1 MTIESFSDLGH
12 SLSIRRRMSIL
23 PGADNQR
30 SRPSMT
36 PDIPTGRL
44 PPVVTCR
51 PALRLLPE
59 LVLLVLLAGTAACSA
74 SGTPVKAGHAGP
86 GSGGGPADGESFA
99 LAAGESRTWTVE
111 LAAGEAFRL
120 RAIPRGLDVELR
132 LSAVSDTA
140 DAGREVA
147 SARGVR
153 GVEDEREE
161 LELVAERTGAYRIEV
176 RAAAGSG
183 RCRLEVSGPR
193 PATDLDRRRSEAA
206 AATGRLFD
214 TLHAITAR
222 QKDSAPLTEEDRRR
236 LAGRDAETARLLLL
250 WRELGD
256 PGREA
261 ALLYAR
267 GLTALEERRWEPAGD
282 DLARAAGLALAAGDE
297 ALAADAFNDAGRT
310 QRRRGQ
316 PETARESFER
326 ALALFAEQ
334 GRPVSQAETLSNLG
348 GALKDLGDPRAAVA
362 RLRDSLALARE
373 AGAET
378 TALKTQ
384 VNLCDA
390 LQSLHDREQALAT
403 CGAAADEARRL
414 EEPEAEAAALNN
426 LGTLYES
433 LGEWEQAVERY
444 RLALDRVRELRIE
457 DWQGRTLYN
466 LGWTLFNLERT
477 AQLADEQ
484 ASPPHTDLLQ
494 EADRFYHEALAIAR
508 RRPDA
513 ALPRILS
520 RLTLLELRRGRKQE
534 ALAFARGALLSAAD
548 HAGEEPLARYAL
560 GEALRETGDL
570 AGAREQFARS
580 RELHQRRGEL
590 NGEAAATLGLARVER
605 AQGNLPAALA
615 QVDAALALI
624 ESLRGRVA
632 SPDLR
637 ASFLAA
643 KQEYHAFKIDVL
655 MALHRRD
662 PQGGHAEAALE
673 ANEAARA
680 RSLREVLSQFRAE
693 LQRGVAPALLERER
707 EASEQLNEGEWFR
720 RYYLQLDSSP
730 ASVLPPQVSR
740 KLESAQQEYQRVEEE
755 LQRSAPRYAALT
767 QPQRVRLAEIR
778 RETLDGDTLLLEY
791 ALGEER
797 SYLWAVT
804 AAGVRSWEIPPR
816 ATVEEVAKRLYL
828 QLTERNRNPEGER
841 AAERR
846 ARVARADAALPAT
859 AGELSDL
866 VLGPV
871 AGELRP
877 GRRLVVVGDG
887 ALQYVPFGVLPVPA
901 GAPRSTRAP
910 AAGRRPRLIEHHV
923 VVVLPSASVLSALRR
938 ENAERRPP
946 AGVLAVLADPVFSA
960 DDRRVSHAPS
970 GGGAAQGAAQLPAE
984 AAASLA
990 VPADPGFPRGV
1001 AAPAARPYL
1010 PLIHSGREAT
1020 AISEL
1025 VPDKTRV
1032 YIATGFAASRANA
1045 LSGRL
1050 AGYRL
1055 VHFATHGVLDSQRP
1069 DQTSLVLSL
1078 VDQNGA
1084 PLDGHLKLRD
1094 IYDLELNADLVVLS
1108 ACQTALGKEV
1118 RGEGLIGLTRG
1129 FMHAG
1134 ATRVVASLWSVE
1146 DRATADLMQRF
1157 YEGMLAR
1164 GLTPAEA
1171 LRDAQL
1177 ALLRSKWDKPYY
1189 WAAFSLQGEWQ

>member
-1 MTIESFSDLGH
+1 MGIQ
-12 SLSIRRRMSIL
+12 RRMSIL
-23 PGADNQR
+23 PAVSIIESN
-30 SRPSMT
+30 PSMT

-44 PPVVTCR
+44 PPVGLRQRAT
-51 PALRLLPE
+51 RLLPG
-59 LVLLVLLAGTAACSA
+59 LFLLVLLAGTAACSA
-74 SGTPVKAGHAGP
+74 SGTLVKAGRAGL
-86 GSGGGPADGESFA
+86 GSDGPADGELFA

-111 LAAGEAFRL
+111 LAAGDAFRL
-120 RAIPRGLDVELR
+120 RVIPRGLDVELR
-132 LSAVSDTA
+132 LFAVSGTA

-147 SARGVR
+147 AARGVR

-214 TLHAITAR
+214 TLHAIAAR
-222 QKDSAPLTEEDRRR
+222 QKDPAPLSEEDRRR
-236 LAGRDAETARLLLL
+236 LADVETARLLLL

-267 GLTALEERRWEPAGD
+267 GVTALNERRWEPAGA
-282 DLARAAGLALAAGDE
+282 DLARAAGLALAADDE
-297 ALAADAFNDAGRT
+297 ALAADAFNDAGRA
-310 QRRRGQ
+310 QRKRGQ
-316 PETARESFER
+316 PEAARESFER
-326 ALALFAEQ
+326 ALALFTEQ
-334 GRPVSQAETLSNLG
+334 GRPVSRAETLSNLG
-348 GALKDLGDPRAAVA
+348 NAFKDLGDPRAAVA
-362 RLRDSLALARE
+362 RLRDSLHLARA
-373 AGAET
+373 AGAEK
-378 TALKTQ
+378 TALTTQ

-390 LQSLHDREQALAT
+390 LQSLHDREEALAT
-403 CGAAADEARRL
+403 CGAAVDEARRL

-444 RLALDRVRELRIE
+444 RLALERVRQLGIE
-457 DWQGRTLYN
+457 DWRGRTLYN

-484 ASPPHTDLLQ
+484 ASAPPADLLQ
-494 EADRFYHEALAIAR
+494 EADRYYHEALAIAR

-534 ALAFARGALLSAAD
+534 ALAFARGALPAAVD

-605 AQGNLPAALA
+605 AQGDLPAALA
-615 QVDAALALI
+615 QADAALALI

-680 RSLREVLSQFRAE
+680 RSLREVLSEFRAE
-693 LQRGVAPALLERER
+693 LQRGVAPALLARER
-707 EASEQLNEGEWFR
+707 EASEQLNDGEWFR
-720 RYYLQLDSSP
+720 RYYLQLHPSP
-730 ASVLPPQVSR
+730 APVLPPEVSR

-778 RETLDGDTLLLEY
+778 HETLDSDTLLLEY

-804 AAGVRSWEIPPR
+804 AAGVRSW
-816 ATVEEVAKRLYL
+816 
-828 QLTERNRNPEGER
+828 
-841 AAERR
+841 
-846 ARVARADAALPAT
+846 
-859 AGELSDL
+859 
-866 VLGPV
+866 
-871 AGELRP
+871 
-877 GRRLVVVGDG
+877 
-887 ALQYVPFGVLPVPA
+887 
-901 GAPRSTRAP
+901 
-910 AAGRRPRLIEHHV
+910 
-923 VVVLPSASVLSALRR
+923 
-938 ENAERRPP
+938 
-946 AGVLAVLADPVFSA
+946 
-960 DDRRVSHAPS
+960 
-970 GGGAAQGAAQLPAE
+970 
-984 AAASLA
+984 
-990 VPADPGFPRGV
+990 
-1001 AAPAARPYL
+1001 
-1010 PLIHSGREAT
+1010 
-1020 AISEL
+1020 
-1025 VPDKTRV
+1025 
-1032 YIATGFAASRANA
+1032 
-1045 LSGRL
+1045 
-1050 AGYRL
+1050 
-1055 VHFATHGVLDSQRP
+1055 
-1069 DQTSLVLSL
+1069 
-1078 VDQNGA
+1078 
-1084 PLDGHLKLRD
+1084 
-1094 IYDLELNADLVVLS
+1094 
-1108 ACQTALGKEV
+1108 
-1118 RGEGLIGLTRG
+1118 
-1129 FMHAG
+1129 
-1134 ATRVVASLWSVE
+1134 
-1146 DRATADLMQRF
+1146 
-1157 YEGMLAR
+1157 
-1164 GLTPAEA
+1164 
-1171 LRDAQL
+1171 
-1177 ALLRSKWDKPYY
+1177 
-1189 WAAFSLQGEWQ
+1189 